1 MGNFSTYFP
10 IPSSGGGGGA
20 LTNTYASFHVT
31 STTPGYDP
39 STGIYNHPE
48 GGVFLQTGF
57 LSSDATTYPNA
68 VKTGASY
75 SERIGAVPNPII
87 NSSAAWPD
95 YSKPIL
101 TSGTPTVLSPP
112 AMHYVDSEDTIYLTY
127 YQLQNQIQN
136 NAPETLIPSWT
147 KQSDGIYTRNAD
159 KTLQAVASGRYL
171 REIIW
176 DPTNEVWVGLE
187 YNYKGLPF
195 RTGQVTF
202 WTCDTIDGTW
212 VFRAGHSCPL
222 AYPDEASNSTD
233 NESLTRFYTGQ
244 DTDKRWRLRVWDG
257 VVYCY
262 LRPQG
267 IPSHYNIS
275 FNASTYAIV
284 GSTGNSAPLPI
295 SYYRKQQ
302 GNKSIQRI
310 TNGFSSFADGT
321 TTTVDETFTD
331 TTANIVMGT
340 SFAIDSDDNILAFA
354 DLDDGNGLVLFKWSF
369 TATDLIGDG
378 TIRTVTTISGMSSN
392 LSQTVFFK
400 IG

>member
-1 MGNFSTYFP
+1 MSNFSTYFP
-10 IPSSGGGGGA
+10 IPSSGGGSA

-31 STTPGYDP
+31 STTAGYDP

-57 LSSDATTYPNA
+57 LSSDTTTYPNA

-87 NSSAAWPD
+87 DSSKSFPD

-101 TSGTPTVLSPP
+101 GSGSPSQLQP

-127 YQLQNQIQN
+127 YQLQGNIQGN
-136 NAPETLIPSWT
+136 SAPVTLIPSWT

-159 KTLQAVASGRYL
+159 KTLPAVASGRYL

-195 RTGQVTF
+195 STGQVTF

-212 VFRAGHSCPL
+212 VYRAGHSCPL
-222 AYPDEASNSTD
+222 YFPDESANSSD
-233 NESLTRFYTGQ
+233 NLANTRFQTSG
-244 DTDKRWRLRVWDG
+244 DTEYRWNLRVWDG
-257 VVYCY
+257 LVYCF
-262 LRPQG
+262 LRPRG
-267 IPSHYNIS
+267 IPSDYQIS

-284 GSTGNSAPLPI
+284 GSTGNSATVPI
-295 SYYRKQQ
+295 SFYRKQQ
-302 GNKSIQRI
+302 GNKSIQLI
-310 TNGFSSFADGT
+310 TDGFSSFADGT

-331 TTANIVMGT
+331 TTANIVMGN

-369 TATDLIGDG
+369 TALDLIGDG
-378 TIRTVTTISGMSSN
+378 TVRTITTISGMSSN

>member
-1 MGNFSTYFP
+1 MSNFSTYFP
-10 IPSSGGGGGA
+10 IPSSGGSA

-31 STTPGYDP
+31 STTAGYDP

-57 LSSDATTYPNA
+57 LSSDTTTYPNA

-75 SERIGAVPNPII
+75 SERIGATGESTVGIM
-87 NSSAAWPD
+87 NSGAPS
-95 YSKPIL
+95 
-101 TSGTPTVLSPP
+101 VLSPP

-127 YQLQNQIQN
+127 YQLQGNIQQN
-136 NAPETLIPSWT
+136 NPVTLIPSWT

-159 KTLQAVASGRYL
+159 KTLPAVASGRYL

-187 YNYKGLPF
+187 YNYKGTIDTN
-195 RTGQVTF
+195 RQVTF

-212 VFRAGHSCPL
+212 VFRAGQTNPL
-222 AYPDEASNSTD
+222 AFPDEAASSSN
-233 NESLTRFYTGQ
+233 NQSLTRFKTDQ
-244 DTDKRWRLRVWDG
+244 DTGYRWNLRVWDG
-257 VVYCY
+257 LVYCF
-262 LRPQG
+262 LRPVA
-267 IPSHYNIS
+267 IPSDYQIS

-284 GSTGNSAPLPI
+284 GSTGNSATVPI
-295 SYYRKQQ
+295 SFYRKQQ
-302 GNKSIQRI
+302 GNKSIQLI
-310 TNGFSSFADGT
+310 TDGFSSFADGT

-331 TTANIVMGT
+331 TTANISFGN
-340 SFAIDSDDNILAFA
+340 SFAIDSDNNILAFA
-354 DLDDGNGLVLFKWSF
+354 NLDDGNGIILFKWSF
-369 TATDLIGDG
+369 TASDLIGDG
-378 TIRTVTTISGMSSN
+378 AVRTITTISGMSSN

>member
-1 MGNFSTYFP
+1 MSNFSTYFP
-10 IPSSGGGGGA
+10 IPSSGGGSA

-31 STTPGYDP
+31 STTAGYDP

-57 LSSDATTYPNA
+57 LSSDVTTYPNA

-75 SERIGAVPNPII
+75 SERIGATGESTVGIM
-87 NSSAAWPD
+87 NSGAPS
-95 YSKPIL
+95 
-101 TSGTPTVLSPP
+101 VLSPP

-127 YQLQNQIQN
+127 YQLQGNIQQN
-136 NAPETLIPSWT
+136 NPVTLIPSWT

-159 KTLQAVASGRYL
+159 KTLPAVASGRYL

-187 YNYKGLPF
+187 YNYKGTIDTN
-195 RTGQVTF
+195 RQVTF

-212 VFRAGHSCPL
+212 VFRAGQTNPL
-222 AYPDEASNSTD
+222 AFPDEAASSSN
-233 NESLTRFYTGQ
+233 NQSLTRFKTDQ
-244 DTDKRWRLRVWDG
+244 DTGYRWNLRVWDG
-257 VVYCY
+257 LVYCF
-262 LRPQG
+262 LRPVA
-267 IPSHYNIS
+267 IPSDYQIS

-284 GSTGNSAPLPI
+284 GSTGNSATVPI
-295 SYYRKQQ
+295 SFYRKQQ
-302 GNKSIQRI
+302 GNKSIQLI
-310 TNGFSSFADGT
+310 TDGFSSFADGT

-331 TTANIVMGT
+331 TTANISFGN
-340 SFAIDSDDNILAFA
+340 SFAIDSDNNILAFA
-354 DLDDGNGLVLFKWSF
+354 NLDDGNGIILFKWSF
-369 TATDLIGDG
+369 TASDLIGDG
-378 TIRTVTTISGMSSN
+378 TVRTITTISGMSSN